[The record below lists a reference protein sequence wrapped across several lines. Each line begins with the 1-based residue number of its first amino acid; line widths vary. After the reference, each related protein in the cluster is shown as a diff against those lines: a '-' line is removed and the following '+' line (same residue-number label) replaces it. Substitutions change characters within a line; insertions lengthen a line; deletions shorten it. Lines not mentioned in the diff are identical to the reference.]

1 MIIGVSQGL
10 ILAIIN
16 LKNRWFLKLLALA
29 GTYFLR
35 PKNRTKLA
43 FRLLAIT
50 RYIIINK
57 KQLLQQNIKYY

>member
-35 PKNRTKLA
+35 PKNRTKL
-43 FRLLAIT
+43 RLDNS
-50 RYIIINK
+50 Y
-57 KQLLQQNIKYY
+57 